1 MSSVCASLVASI
13 LLNSFMLLSV
23 PEHQRK
29 MGVRDQDLSGDLP
42 IEKALGNS
50 PLN

>member
-1 MSSVCASLVASI
+1 MPSVYASLVAKE
-13 LLNSFMLLSV
+13 LLLSV

-29 MGVRDQDLSGDLP
+29 IGVKDQDLSGDLP
-42 IEKALGNS
+42 SEKALGNS